1 MRAPAPCCGPGF
13 PQGWAG
19 WLAWRGAGAFGGIP
33 ARGGL
38 AGGLSRLL
46 SRRAQLTNILQQIKT
61 ARRTMAGL
69 TMEELT
75 QLVAA
80 RLAEQQE
87 RVATGAQV
95 GERRGLR
102 GEAAA
107 APGTAQSSGCAASVS
122 LGSPFCCLWR
132 GSREWFSPR

>member
-1 MRAPAPCCGPGF
+1 MEDEQQRLVRAPAPCCDPAL

-19 WLAWRGAGAFGGIP
+19 WLAWS
-33 ARGGL
+33 GGL

-87 RVATGAQV
+87 RAAAGAQV

-107 APGTAQSSGCAASVS
+107 APGVAQSSGCVAGVS
-122 LGSPFCCLWR
+122 P
-132 GSREWFSPR
+132 GSRFC